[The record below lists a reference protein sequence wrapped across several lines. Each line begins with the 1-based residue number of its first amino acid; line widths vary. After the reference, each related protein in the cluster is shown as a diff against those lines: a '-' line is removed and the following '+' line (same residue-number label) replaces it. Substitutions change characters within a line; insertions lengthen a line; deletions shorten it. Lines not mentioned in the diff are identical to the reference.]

1 MSELDPRMKVY
12 VVNIPYE
19 DKSDSKIRP
28 ALVLSMSDGYIKL
41 LKVTSDYDK
50 KPEKIK
56 ELYYPIIEWQQAGL
70 KKESYVDCH
79 RTYNITTD
87 YILRNKPVAKLT
99 VKDKVGLHSF
109 VKNLVDTGKIPFKW

>member
-19 DKSDSKIRP
+19 DKSDSKTRP

-56 ELYYPIIEWQQAGL
+56 RAILSYYRVATSRI
-70 KKESYVDCH
+70 KKRVIC
-79 RTYNITTD
+79 
-87 YILRNKPVAKLT
+87 
-99 VKDKVGLHSF
+99 
-109 VKNLVDTGKIPFKW
+109 